1 MSSSSESAGLQT
13 WVGVGVLLVSGVF
26 AYGAASIS
34 SVAGYAG
41 IGPNF
46 LPWLVSIALLACGA
60 GLIWQARTGGYRKM
74 EAASGAPRGDWY
86 ALAWVSAGILANAS
100 LVTVIGFV
108 LSCSLCFVLAV
119 RGLRGSE
126 GKPPGG
132 VRATLVDA
140 VTGLL
145 IAAPVYWMFTK
156 ALSINLPGLTASG
169 WL

>member
-1 MSSSSESAGLQT
+1 MNSSSESGTLQT
-13 WVGVGVLLVSGVF
+13 LIGVGALLVAAVF
-26 AYGAASIS
+26 AWGAMSIS

-46 LPWLVSIALLACGA
+46 LPWVVAIALMLCGLA
-60 GLIWQARTGGYRKM
+60 LIWEARSGGYRKM
-74 EAASGAPRGDWY
+74 EVGSGAPRGDWY
-86 ALAWVSAGILANAS
+86 ALAWVSAGVLANAW
-100 LVTVIGFV
+100 LVTVLGFV

-126 GKPPGG
+126 GKAPGNL
-132 VRATLVDA
+132 RMTLLDA

-156 ALSINLPGLTASG
+156 LLSINLPGLTGTG